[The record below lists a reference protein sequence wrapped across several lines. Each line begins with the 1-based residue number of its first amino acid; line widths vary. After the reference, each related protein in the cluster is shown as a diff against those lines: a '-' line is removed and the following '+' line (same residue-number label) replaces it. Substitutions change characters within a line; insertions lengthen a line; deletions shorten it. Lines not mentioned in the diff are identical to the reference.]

1 MKRPN
6 AFTLVE
12 LLVVIGIISVLIAM
26 LLPALN
32 KAREAANQISCASNL
47 RQLGQAGA
55 MYGSEN
61 HGYFPPNTQPG
72 VTTGVGR
79 WVNEL
84 GPYIGNN
91 VNVFH
96 CPSAT
101 DTDII
106 GQTGGSAYYLKVQGK
121 YIRSPLT
128 YGANIWIGMDLT
140 SDPHATKWS
149 QIKDPQSRVWITD
162 ARSIYPNTSSG
173 INITRDSANPDYSAP
188 YCAYRHMN
196 NKRINVLCV
205 DGHVDAFPVYPGADT
220 RSIVKQLRWSI
231 NSNY

>member
-1 MKRPN
+1 MKRSN

-12 LLVVIGIISVLIAM
+12 LLVVIGIISILIAM

-32 KAREAANQISCASNL
+32 KAREAANQVSCAANL

-61 HGYFPPNTQPG
+61 HGYFPPNTQKG
-72 VTTGVGR
+72 ATTGIGR

-84 GPYIGNN
+84 GPYVGNN

-106 GQTGGSAYYLKVQGK
+106 GPTGGSAYYLKVGSK
-121 YIRSPLT
+121 YLRISLT
-128 YGANIWIGMDLT
+128 YGANIWIGMDLN
-140 SDPHATKWS
+140 SDPHATRWS

-162 ARSIYPNTSSG
+162 ARTIPPSVSTG
-173 INITRDSANPDYSAP
+173 INITRDSANPDFSAP
-188 YCAYRHMN
+188 YCAYRHLN
-196 NKRINVLCV
+196 NKRINVLFI
-205 DGHVDAFPVYPGADT
+205 DGHVGNYPTYHGADA
-220 RSIVKQLRWSI
+220 RSIVNQLLWTPTS
-231 NSNY
+231 SY